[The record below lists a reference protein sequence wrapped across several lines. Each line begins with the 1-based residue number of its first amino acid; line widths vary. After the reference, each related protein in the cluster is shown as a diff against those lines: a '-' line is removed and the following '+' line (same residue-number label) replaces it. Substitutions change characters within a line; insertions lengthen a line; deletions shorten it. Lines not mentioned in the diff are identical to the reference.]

1 MKKILTLVS
10 VFTLAVVA
18 LAGCGASLDNGS
30 SNKTTKTA
38 KIAPKKLK
46 VGVSLSTLSNPFFV
60 SVKSG
65 ITSVATKNGTDVEVM
80 DAQDDSAKQSNDIED
95 LIQKKVDII
104 IVNPVDSDA
113 ITPEIKNANDA
124 NIPVIALDR
133 SSTGGQVLT
142 LVASDNVKGGKMAAE
157 YMAKKLGKNAKVAEL
172 QGTPGAS
179 ATRERGEGFDKN
191 VKGKL
196 DVVTKQSANFD
207 RAKGLSVMENLLQSN
222 PDIKGVFS
230 QNDEMALGAI
240 EAAKSAGKSDLVIV
254 GFDGSVDGL
263 KAVKSGKLTA
273 TVAQQP
279 EEMGKIAIKAAYD
292 HFDGKK
298 LDKKISSPLELVTK

>member
-1 MKKILTLVS
+1 MKKIVTLVS
-10 VFTLAVVA
+10 VFALAVVV

-30 SNKTTKTA
+30 SDKTTKTA

-46 VGVSLSTLSNPFFV
+46 IGVSLSTLSNPFFV

-65 ITSVATKNGTDVEVM
+65 ITSVATKNGTNVEVM

-133 SSTGGQVLT
+133 SSTGGKVLT

-157 YMAKKLGKNAKVAEL
+157 YMSKKLGKNAKVAEL

-179 ATRERGEGFDKN
+179 ATRERGKGFDEN

-263 KAVKSGKLTA
+263 KSVKMGKLTA

-279 EEMGKIAIKAAYD
+279 KEMGKIAIKAAYD
-292 HFDGKK
+292 HFNGKK